1 MRQFSADQIRNVGF
15 FSHGG
20 AGKTSLTEAL
30 LFDTG
35 LTKRLGRVEDG
46 TTTSD
51 FDPDEIKRHHSVS
64 TAIVPIE
71 WRETKVNILDPPGF
85 ADFLGEATAALRV
98 CDAAV
103 ILLDASAGVE
113 VGTEQVWQMAADR
126 DLPRLLFINKM
137 DRENADFDRALTSAR
152 DAFGPSVAP
161 IQFPIGREKG
171 FKGFVNLLDE
181 QALTF
186 HDNHDGGFEVGP
198 IPEELDDTCRAYRLQ
213 LIEAIA
219 EQDEDL
225 LARYLD
231 DQVITREELVAG
243 LRTCVEAGC
252 VIPVLC
258 GAATGNRGMQPLLDA
273 IVDYVPAASKHR
285 EALAGHTSD
294 PALSSDPDG
303 PLAAIAFKTVADPHV
318 GRVTYLR
325 VLSGT
330 LRSNSHVTNASK
342 DAHER
347 VGHLFYV
354 RGKDHVPVDQAGAGD
369 LVAVAK
375 LGSVATGDTICGEGK
390 HDTVEGIAFP
400 DPAYSAAVNPK
411 TKGDLD
417 KMGQALQRIVEED
430 PSLRLSR
437 DPRTGE
443 MILSGL
449 GEPHIQIALD
459 RMTRRYNVHVD
470 LGLPRVA
477 YRETVTGKAVSEHKH
492 KKQTGGA
499 GQYGHVVLEIEPLP
513 DEEFT
518 FVERVVGG
526 SVPRNFYP
534 AVEKGVREAIEAGPL
549 AGYPITNVRVT
560 LTDGSFHAVD
570 SNEMAFKIAAREA
583 VKKGMLA
590 AKPTLLE
597 PVLRIWVTVP
607 EAMLGDVMGDLN
619 AKRAHVAGMTPAE
632 HGLTTIEATVPAAE
646 VQRYAT
652 DLRSMTQ
659 GRGTFRTASDH
670 YQPVPPQIAEQ
681 IRADAETNAHHHD
694 AA

>member
-1 MRQFSADQIRNVGF
+1 MRRFAADQIRNVGL

-35 LTKRLGRVEDG
+35 AIKRLGRVEDG

-51 FDPDEIKRHHSVS
+51 YDPDEIKRHHSVS
-64 TAIVPIE
+64 TAVVPVE
-71 WRETKVNILDPPGF
+71 WRDTKVNVFDPPGY
-85 ADFLGEATAALRV
+85 ADFLGEASAAMRV

-103 ILLDASAGVE
+103 IVLDASAGVE
-113 VGTEQVWQMAADR
+113 VGTEQVWQMAAER
-126 DLPRLLFINKM
+126 QLPRILFINKM
-137 DRENADFDRALTSAR
+137 DRENADFDRVLTSAR
-152 DAFGPSVAP
+152 DAFGTAVAP
-161 IQFPIGREKG
+161 IQFPIGSEKG
-171 FKGFVNLLDE
+171 FKGFVNLIDE
-181 QALTF
+181 VALIF

-198 IPEELDDTCRAYRLQ
+198 IPDNLADDCRSYRLQ

-231 DQVITREELVAG
+231 DEEISREEVVAG
-243 LRTCVEAGC
+243 LRACVAMGC

-273 IVDYVPAASKHR
+273 IVDFVPSAASHV
-285 EALAGHTSD
+285 EAVGTDGVTLATD
-294 PALSSDPDG
+294 PTG
-303 PLAAIAFKTVADPHV
+303 PLAALAFKTVADPHV

-330 LRSNSHVTNASK
+330 LHSNSHVQNATK

-347 VGHLFYV
+347 VGHLFHV
-354 RGKDHVPVDQAGAGD
+354 RGKEHIPVEAVEAGD
-369 LVAVAK
+369 VVAVAK
-375 LGSVATGDTICGEGK
+375 LGSVATGDTICGEGAALRAN
-390 HDTVEGIAFP
+390 GISFP
-400 DPAYSAAVNPK
+400 EAAYSASVTPK

-449 GEPHIQIALD
+449 GEPHVQIALD
-459 RMTRRYNVHVD
+459 RMTRRYGVHVD

-477 YRETVTGKAVSEHKH
+477 YRETIGAKTTSEYKH

-499 GQYGHVVLEIEPLP
+499 GQYGHVVLELEPLA
-513 DEEFT
+513 DEDFA
-518 FVERVVGG
+518 FAERVVGG

-534 AVEKGVREAIEAGPL
+534 AVEKGVREAMDAGPL

-560 LTDGSFHAVD
+560 LTDGSYHAVD

-583 VKKGMLA
+583 VKAGVLS

-597 PVLRIWVTVP
+597 PVLNLWVTVP
-607 EAMLGDVMGDLN
+607 EAMMGDVMGDLN
-619 AKRAHVAGMTPAE
+619 TKRAHVGGMTAGE
-632 HGLTTIEATVPAAE
+632 GGSTTIEATVPAAE

-652 DLRSMTQ
+652 DLRSITQ
-659 GRGTFRTASDH
+659 GRGSFRTAFSH
-670 YQPVPPQIAEQ
+670 YQPVPAHLAEA
-681 IRADAETNAHHHD
+681 IRANGNAHHHD

>member
-1 MRQFSADQIRNVGF
+1 MRHFSADHIRNVGF
-15 FSHGG
+15 FSHVG

-46 TTTSD
+46 TTVSD

-64 TAIVPIE
+64 TAVVPIE

-103 ILLDASAGVE
+103 IVLDASAGVE

-126 DLPRLLFINKM
+126 HLPRILFINKM

-152 DAFGPSVAP
+152 DAFGTSVAP
-161 IQFPIGREKG
+161 IQFPIGSEKG
-171 FKGFVNLLDE
+171 FKGFVSLLDE
-181 QALTF
+181 VALTF
-186 HDNHDGGFEVGP
+186 HDNHDGGFEIGP
-198 IPEELDDTCRAYRLQ
+198 IPEDLEASCRAYRLQ

-219 EQDEDL
+219 ERDEDL
-225 LARYLD
+225 LTRYLE
-231 DQVITREELVAG
+231 DQIITKEELLAG
-243 LRTCVEAGC
+243 LRTCVETGC

-273 IVDYVPAASKHR
+273 IVDYVPAASTHR
-285 EALAGHTSD
+285 ESLAGRDGQD
-294 PALSSDPDG
+294 PLATDPDG
-303 PLAAIAFKTVADPHV
+303 PLVAIAFKTVADPHV

-325 VLSGT
+325 ILSGV
-330 LRSNSHVTNASK
+330 LESNSHVTNASK

-347 VGHLFYV
+347 VGHLFHV
-354 RGKDHVPVDQAGAGD
+354 RGKEHVPVDRAVAGD

-375 LGSVATGDTICGEGK
+375 LGSVATGDTIRGEGTR
-390 HDTVEGIAFP
+390 DTVEGITFP
-400 DPAYSAAVNPK
+400 DASYSAAVTPK
-411 TKGDLD
+411 TNGDLD
-417 KMGQALQRIVEED
+417 KMGQALSRIVEED
-430 PSLRLSR
+430 PSLRLSHE
-437 DPRTGE
+437 PRTGE
-443 MILSGL
+443 TILSGL

-459 RMTRRYNVHVD
+459 RMTRRYGVHVD

-477 YRETVTGKAVSEHKH
+477 YRETVGGKATSEFKH

-499 GQYGHVVLEIEPLP
+499 GQYGHVILEIEPLP
-513 DEEFT
+513 DEDFA

-560 LTDGSFHAVD
+560 LTDGSYHPVD

-607 EAMLGDVMGDLN
+607 EAMMGDVMGDLN
-619 AKRAHVAGMTPAE
+619 AKRAHVNGMTPAE
-632 HGLTTIEATVPAAE
+632 HGLTTIEADVPAIE

-659 GRGTFRTASDH
+659 GRGAFRTAFDH
-670 YQPVPPQIAEQ
+670 YQPVPPQLAEQ
-681 IRADAETNAHHHD
+681 VRADAHTHHHD

>member
-1 MRQFSADQIRNVGF
+1 MRQHSPDQIRNVGF

-46 TTTSD
+46 TTVSD

-64 TAIVPIE
+64 TAIVPVE
-71 WRETKVNILDPPGF
+71 WRETKVNLLDPPGF
-85 ADFLGEATAALRV
+85 ADLIGEATAAMRV

-103 ILLDASAGVE
+103 IVLDASAGVE
-113 VGTEQVWQMAADR
+113 VGTEQVWQMAEDR
-126 DLPRLLFINKM
+126 GLPRLLFINKM
-137 DRENADFDRALTSAR
+137 DRENADFDRALNSAR
-152 DAFGPSVAP
+152 TAFGTSVAP
-161 IQFPIGREKG
+161 IQFPIGSEKA
-171 FKGFVNLLDE
+171 FKGFVSLLDE
-181 QALTF
+181 VALTF
-186 HDNHDGGFEVGP
+186 HDNLDGGFEVGP
-198 IPEELDDTCRAYRLQ
+198 IPDDLEDTCRNYRLQ

-225 LARYLD
+225 LTRYLD
-231 DQVITREELVAG
+231 DQVISKEELVSG

-258 GAATGNRGMQPLLDA
+258 GAATSNRGMQPLLDA
-273 IVDYVPAASKHR
+273 IVDYVPAASRHR
-285 EALAGHTSD
+285 EPLIGGAAEALVTD
-294 PALSSDPDG
+294 PAG

-330 LRSNSHVTNASK
+330 LASNSHVTNASK

-347 VGHLFYV
+347 VGHLFHV
-354 RGKDHVPVDQAGAGD
+354 RGKEHVPVESAVAGD

-375 LGSVATGDTICGEGK
+375 LGSVATGDTIRAEGTRE
-390 HDTVEGIAFP
+390 TVAGITFP
-400 DPAYSAAVNPK
+400 DSAYAAAVTPK

-417 KMGQALQRIVEED
+417 KMGQALQRVVEED

-443 MILSGL
+443 MILSGM
-449 GEPHIQIALD
+449 GEPHVTIALD
-459 RMTRRYNVHVD
+459 RMTRRYGVHVD

-477 YRETVTGKAVSEHKH
+477 YRETVGGKATAEYKH

-513 DEEFT
+513 DDEFA

-534 AVEKGVREAIEAGPL
+534 AVEKGVREAVEAGPL
-549 AGYPITNVRVT
+549 AGYPVTNVRVT
-560 LTDGSFHAVD
+560 LTDGSYHAVD

-583 VKKGMLA
+583 VKKGVLA
-590 AKPTLLE
+590 AAPMLLE
-597 PVLRIWVTVP
+597 PVLRIWVSVP
-607 EAMLGDVMGDLN
+607 EAMMGDVMGDLN
-619 AKRAHVAGMTPAE
+619 AKRAHVNGMTPAE
-632 HGLTTIEATVPAAE
+632 HGLTTIEANVPAAE

-659 GRGTFRTASDH
+659 GRGSFRTEFDH
-670 YQPVPPQIAEQ
+670 YQPVPPHIAEH
-681 IRADAETNAHHHD
+681 IRAEAASHAHHHD